1 MQDNAKETFEFDPKK
16 LLKVEIDKVRENSWN
31 PKSRDTKEYEDVKR
45 SIEINGLTQPIFVR
59 ENNNGESEYEVLDGA
74 HRLRACKEL
83 GYKEIYIYNEG
94 DVADELAKSF
104 TIFHQVQV
112 PFDKKLLKPLVLELN
127 EVSIELPD
135 TGIQLELSDNG
146 VIEDDEF
153 VAEIDETEAPK
164 SKLGE
169 VYQLGRH
176 RLICGDATN
185 PSDIEKLMDGE
196 KADIAFT
203 SPPYNAGCTA
213 TEVSMGK
220 TSKYKHDSD
229 NKSVEDYRSFLDSY
243 LNLALNYSQYVF
255 MNIQMLSN
263 NKKALIGTLFDNLDY
278 VADCIIWDKLHAQPA
293 MARKVLNSRFEYVW
307 VFSQSATRAIGVKDF
322 RGTIDNVLEL
332 SRQSSNDFAKIHNA
346 SFSLDFASWFISN
359 FSLESVLEQFAGT
372 GTTLIACEQLGRKCY
387 AMELDPTYCDVIR
400 KRYWAF
406 THDGDETGWEEG
418 TSRINDSESV
428 A

>member
-16 LLKVEIDKVRENSWN
+16 LLKVNIDKVRENSWN
-31 PKSRDTKEYEDVKR
+31 PKSRDTKEYKDVKR

-94 DVADELAKSF
+94 KVNDELAKSF

-112 PFDKKLLKPLVLELN
+112 PFDKKLLKPLVIELN
-127 EVSIELPD
+127 EVGIELPD
-135 TGIQLELSDNG
+135 MGIQLEISDTST
-146 VIEDDEF
+146 VEDDEF
-153 VAEIDETEAPK
+153 VVEVDEKETPK
-164 SKLGE
+164 SELGK

-176 RLICGDATN
+176 RLMCGDATSL
-185 PSDIEKLMDGE
+185 SDNEKLMNGE

-213 TEVSMGK
+213 TETSMGK
-220 TSKYKHDSD
+220 TSKYENDSD
-229 NKSVEDYRSFLDSY
+229 DKSVEEYRSFLDSY
-243 LNLALNYSQYVF
+243 LNAALNYSQYVF

-263 NKKALIGTLFDNLDY
+263 NKKALISTLYDNLDY

-307 VFSQSATRAIGVKDF
+307 VFSQSATRAIGTKDF

-332 SRQSSNDFAKIHNA
+332 SRQSSNEFAKIHNA
-346 SFSLDFASWFISN
+346 TFPLDFASWFISN
-359 FSLESVLEQFAGT
+359 FSTESVLEQFAGT

-400 KRYWAF
+400 KRYWKLVNN
-406 THDGDETGWEEG
+406 GDETGWEEG
-418 TSRINDSESV
+418 TPCVEYDEIR
-428 A
+428 